1 MVTLLTSGCFVTQL
15 PTYLYLLR
23 DLHNKLDNL
32 NPSIKPFLSTSKAK
46 YTPTHCHKS
55 TQDFLDKI
63 QPLFLVLRKHLD
75 GAVSMIKDE
84 SESCLD
90 DWSSHSSSAGNPDI
104 LYVVVSKSSIC
115 DC

>member
-32 NPSIKPFLSTSKAK
+32 NPSIKPFLSTYKAK

-75 GAVSMIKDE
+75 GAVSMIKDGNRLFHNFCFLLLLQ
-84 SESCLD
+84 CL
-90 DWSSHSSSAGNPDI
+90 N
-104 LYVVVSKSSIC
+104 
-115 DC
+115 